1 MNRGQI
7 DLVSYFYLE
16 QLQGTCS
23 SLLESLVA
31 VNKYLPINA
40 AVLLISIL
48 IYFRNGNKTI
58 IQLLLYSY
66 LHSQRGGSGA

>member
-1 MNRGQI
+1 MNWGQI

-31 VNKYLPINA
+31 VSKYLPINA

-48 IYFRNGNKTI
+48 IYFRNRNKTI
-58 IQLLLYSY
+58 IELLLYSY
-66 LHSQRGGSGA
+66 LHSQRGGWGA